1 MCASKSDF
9 LLVCVLSLL
18 GDKMENVCMV
28 CVAACEGEP
37 WVLGCLCM
45 KLNLCD
51 SVPGCVW
58 VCACV
63 GVT

>member
-28 CVAACEGEP
+28 CVAACEGA
-37 WVLGCLCM
+37 WVFVYEA
-45 KLNLCD
+45 KP
-51 SVPGCVW
+51 VR
-58 VCACV
+58 
-63 GVT
+63 